1 MIKNKG
7 VFTRITVILQI
18 SILLFAATAL
28 SASAEEVPPSPL
40 ILEGDV
46 LGIDGEKLDAGTE
59 ITAKL
64 NGELVGATTV
74 RSDGVYGDGPGNK
87 LFVTCDSSDYE
98 NVKFYVDGEEYHTST
113 SLDGASEGEK
123 MKMDLTATP
132 STSSEDEESA
142 GAVGSSGGFGSSG
155 MDSSSD
161 TSEGT
166 YEELNEESSEGTAS
180 AGVSSSEENAGE
192 DVPASGPEATSI
204 TGMSIMAIVLVALLG
219 VIAFL
224 KYRSD

>member
-46 LGIDGEKLDAGTE
+46 LGINGEQLDAGTE
-59 ITAKL
+59 IAAKL

-113 SLDGASEGEK
+113 SLDGISEGER
-123 MKMDLTATP
+123 MEMDLTAAP
-132 STSSEDEESA
+132 STSSEDEEGA
-142 GAVGSSGGFGSSG
+142 GAVGSSGGFSSG
-155 MDSSSD
+155 MDSSSA

-166 YEELNEESSEGTAS
+166 YEGLNEETSESTAS
-180 AGVSSSEENAGE
+180 AGNIGSEENAGE
-192 DVPASGPEATSI
+192 DVPSSEPEAISM
-204 TGMSIMAIVLVALLG
+204 TGIGVMAIVLIGLLG
-219 VIAFL
+219 VMLFL
-224 KYRSD
+224 KNRSD

>member
-46 LGIDGEKLDAGTE
+46 LGINGEQLDAGTE

-113 SLDGASEGEK
+113 SLDGASEGDRME
-123 MKMDLTATP
+123 MDLTATP
-132 STSSEDEESA
+132 STSSEDGESA
-142 GAVGSSGGFGSSG
+142 GSVGSSGGFSSG

-166 YEELNEESSEGTAS
+166 YEQLNEESSEGTAS
-180 AGVSSSEENAGE
+180 AGASSSGENAGE
-192 DVPASGPEATSI
+192 DVPASESQPTSM
-204 TGMSIMAIVLVALLG
+204 TMGVMAIVLVALLG